1 MSEEIIYLEV
11 PQLIREIGIH
21 HWENGLR
28 EMESNKSNEIIVYTF
43 NEPKFIGNICDY
55 EYGFSK
61 KWVYILRNNG
71 KYIEKITK
79 YIDYNDPTIIY
90 KEQIEPYVY
99 PAIKIASKIEL

>member
-1 MSEEIIYLEV
+1 MNQNLLEISV
-11 PQLIREIGIH
+11 TMNMDFQ
-21 HWENGLR
+21 
-28 EMESNKSNEIIVYTF
+28 
-43 NEPKFIGNICDY
+43 
-55 EYGFSK
+55 
-61 KWVYILRNNG
+61 NNG